1 MSFSESQ
8 IEVITQSV
16 LRELSSRGIA
26 VANAALTG
34 ESLNAPPEAK
44 TQAAVEARNV
54 LASGCRLND
63 RVITEEILAGYSA
76 SGQVTVRSDAVITPS
91 GHDYIRRS
99 GLTVVRGVVGASRS
113 GTGTLLAVGNCA
125 TAISAAAAAGWK
137 TVEAG
142 CEWDAARKATPLLNK
157 ERVVCCGGEA
167 SVTACLLNRN
177 ADVRAAV
184 VTPASDTDK
193 VIRKMNPQVVC
204 LNHSGWSFVAVTRLL
219 RSLASVSLAAPEKWR
234 ELR

>member
-1 MSFSESQ
+1 MFSESQ
-8 IEVITQSV
+8 IEAITQSV

-26 VANAALTG
+26 VANAALSGGAFGSKT
-34 ESLNAPPEAK
+34 E
-44 TQAAVEARNV
+44 TQADAAAQSD
-54 LASGCRLND
+54 LASGCGLND
-63 RVITEEILAGYSA
+63 RVITEEVLSGYTTT
-76 SGQVTVRSDAVITPS
+76 GQVTVRPDAVITPS

-99 GLTVVRGVVGASRS
+99 GLTVVRGVVGASLS
-113 GTGTLLAVGNCA
+113 GVGTLVAVGSCA
-125 TAISAAAAAGWK
+125 TVMSAAAAAGWK
-137 TVEAG
+137 TVEVG

-157 ERVVCCGGEA
+157 ERVVCCGGET

-193 VIRKMNPQVVC
+193 VIRRMNPQVVC